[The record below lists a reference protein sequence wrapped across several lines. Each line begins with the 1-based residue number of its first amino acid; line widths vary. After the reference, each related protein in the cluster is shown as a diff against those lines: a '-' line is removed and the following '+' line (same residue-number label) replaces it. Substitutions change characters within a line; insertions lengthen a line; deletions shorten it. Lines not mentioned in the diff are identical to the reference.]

1 MGGGGLWEV
10 GECLMICKHLF
21 QLSHQ
26 MKAWVKSD
34 RELIWP
40 GAFLV
45 SELKFRHPDRERA
58 ALWQRW
64 S

>member
-1 MGGGGLWEV
+1 
-10 GECLMICKHLF
+10 MICKHLF